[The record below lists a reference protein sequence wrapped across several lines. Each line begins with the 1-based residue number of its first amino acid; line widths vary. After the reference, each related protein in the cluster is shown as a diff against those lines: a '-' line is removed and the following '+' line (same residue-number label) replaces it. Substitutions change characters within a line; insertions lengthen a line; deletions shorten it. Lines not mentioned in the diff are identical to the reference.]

1 MGKKDTL
8 LTTKEFA
15 SRSGLTASQI
25 TKMLRE
31 KKLKGRKQSG
41 KWMIPESQLPGEAVS
56 PPPSTPQK
64 TTPTKSTPKPR
75 ASSVYSVPEFSAMT
89 YLTESGVV
97 QWLKLGRL
105 QGAQA
110 PGGEWQVDA
119 ASLVLPGIQHLL
131 RS

>member
-1 MGKKDTL
+1 MGTNDTL

-41 KWMIPESQLPGEAVS
+41 KWMIPESQLPGKTGS
-56 PPPSTPQK
+56 PSPSKSKKASPAK
-64 TTPTKSTPKPR
+64 GSPKAATTSAYTVT
-75 ASSVYSVPEFSAMT
+75 EFSAMT

-105 QGAQA
+105 KGAQT

-119 ASLVLPGIQHLL
+119 ASLALPGIQHLL